1 MTKRTKAVSELLEK
15 GELVHVAGVTV
26 ADAGDGPAVHMS
38 AVIDFIAGMRG
49 AIRQARLG
57 NLDTVTATN
66 DVDSW
71 ERLCASFSEAANA
84 LSLQVFK
91 APKRLGKRPS

>member
-26 ADAGDGPAVHMS
+26 ADAGDGPAVHIT
-38 AVIDFIAGMRG
+38 AVMDFIDGMR
-49 AIRQARLG
+49 AAVLQARKG
-57 NLDTVTATN
+57 GHDTVTATN

-71 ERLCASFSEAANA
+71 ERLCASLDVVARQAWRRGFS
-84 LSLQVFK
+84 V
-91 APKRLGKRPS
+91 GKRPS